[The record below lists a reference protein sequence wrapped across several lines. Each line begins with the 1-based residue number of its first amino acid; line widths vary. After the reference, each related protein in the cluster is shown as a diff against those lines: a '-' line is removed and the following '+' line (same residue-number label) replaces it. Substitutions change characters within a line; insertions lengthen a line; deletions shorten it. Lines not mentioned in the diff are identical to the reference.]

1 MADNA
6 AIEAAMAAAKAR
18 IEHSELPPGHSMS
31 PGMQGVQGGL
41 DKEEEADPDDL
52 FNRLEKHTTK
62 GIEAVNAL
70 AGAEM
75 MTSGPETSKEPPTD
89 LDSEIAKV
97 RFEKLKGMLEMLCKK
112 MPLSFSKKPES
123 STERMSKWFREM
135 CAGAGHS
142 LPAILIIAC

>member
-62 GIEAVNAL
+62 GIEADVQ
-70 AGAEM
+70 M
-75 MTSGPETSKEPPTD
+75 VSGNVRRLWKFAACHPHHCLLITGRFPPQG
-89 LDSEIAKV
+89 K
-97 RFEKLKGMLEMLCKK
+97 
-112 MPLSFSKKPES
+112 PL
-123 STERMSKWFREM
+123 R
-135 CAGAGHS
+135 
-142 LPAILIIAC
+142 

>member
-52 FNRLEKHTTK
+52 FNRLEKHITK
-62 GIEAVNAL
+62 GIETGLKVAV
-70 AGAEM
+70 
-75 MTSGPETSKEPPTD
+75 
-89 LDSEIAKV
+89 
-97 RFEKLKGMLEMLCKK
+97 EKFFKPEMLHKK
-112 MPLSFSKKPES
+112 KDC
-123 STERMSKWFREM
+123 STERIIKWFRDM
-135 CAGAGHS
+135 CAGSGYLLPVS
-142 LPAILIIAC
+142 LLHCSRCLLIT